1 MKVHV
6 MDLKPGDRLKTDTFN
21 NVGLHV
27 LPQGTTI
34 KSEEIAVLI
43 RHSIDYVDIEH
54 RNVSALR
61 ESTAFRQSL
70 LKGSIDEA
78 IETYES
84 VFLESLT
91 SGKFTQSMI
100 DDSLRP
106 LLKNLDNQGDV
117 VSLLLMLE
125 QDHANT
131 YNHSLQVG
139 LLSYYLAKW
148 LGHTKSE
155 IYVISRA
162 GYLHDIGKSQVPQAI
177 LNKKVLTNAELEE
190 LKRHTTYGYEVISNS
205 MADASAPLVAL
216 QHHEFEDGSGYPKG
230 ILQSEIHPYT
240 RIVAVANIYISMIT
254 SRNFQLK
261 QSLITVL
268 RKVNELGFG
277 KLHAKTVQVLI
288 WNMLPNFIGKN
299 VRLSNG
305 ETGTIIMNNPTDI
318 FKPLI
323 RVEDQFRD
331 LSRERN
337 LSIDEVFM

>member
-6 MDLKPGDRLKTDTFN
+6 MDLKPGDRLRADTFN

-27 LPQGTTI
+27 LAQGTTI
-34 KSEEIAVLI
+34 KDAEIAILV
-43 RHSIDYVDIEH
+43 RHSIDYVDIEQ

-61 ESTAFRQSL
+61 ENAAFRQSL

-84 VFLESLT
+84 IFLESLT
-91 SGKFTQSMI
+91 SGKFTQSMV
-100 DDSLRP
+100 DDTLRP

-125 QDHANT
+125 LDHTNT

-155 IYVISRA
+155 RYVISRA

-177 LNKKVLTNAELEE
+177 LNKKVLLNAELEE
-190 LKRHTTYGYEVISNS
+190 LKRHTTYGYEVIRNS
-205 MADASAPLVAL
+205 MADATVPLVAL
-216 QHHEFEDGSGYPKG
+216 QHHEFEDGTGYPNG
-230 ILQSEIHPYT
+230 ILQSDIHPYT

-254 SRNFQLK
+254 SRNYQLK

-288 WNMLPNFIGKN
+288 WNMLPNFIGKS

-305 ETGTIIMNNPTDI
+305 ETGIIVMNNPTDI
-318 FKPLI
+318 FKPL
-323 RVEDQFRD
+323 VQVDEQFRD
-331 LSRERN
+331 LARERH
-337 LSIDEVFM
+337 LSVEEVFM